1 MSDFVHLHVH
11 TQYSLLDGAIRIP
24 KLMERVKEL
33 GMDTVA
39 ITDHGAMSGVMDFYK
54 AAKEAGIKPII
65 GCECYMAARTI
76 QDKTPADKDSCH
88 LVLLAENEKGYK
100 NLCRLA
106 TIAQLEGFYYKPR
119 IDRSVL
125 EKHHEGLIALSA
137 CLHGVIARLITEGR
151 SAEADREALFY
162 KELFGPE
169 RFYLELQDIG
179 MKEQDDVNKAL
190 IAMSKRLDIP
200 LVATNDCHYL
210 FAEDA
215 KAHDVL
221 LCVQTGRTV
230 NDPNRMRFSTNQIY
244 LKSPEEMKAS
254 FAHVP
259 QAIENTRKIAD
270 MCTVDF
276 TFGEHYLPRFATQ
289 DGLSEGELLDK
300 TAWEG
305 LEKRFAEVLRRKP
318 DADRAGYEARLKE
331 ELGIINDM
339 EFPGYFLIVA
349 DFIAYAKQND
359 IPVGPGRG
367 SAAGSLAAY
376 CLGITDIDPI
386 EYDLLFERFLNP
398 ARKSLPDIDVD
409 FCILGREKVFRYV
422 SQRYGGSDSVAQI
435 ITFGSLKSRAVI
447 RDVGRALDIPLA
459 EVDVI
464 AKMVPDKA
472 DLKTA
477 LEMEPRLRDAV
488 EKDPRIAN
496 LIQTAMF
503 LENLPRHTST
513 HAAGVVIS
521 DHRPLVDHLPL
532 ARGKENEAVT
542 QFDME
547 TVEKIGL
554 VKFDFLGLK
563 NLTIIAKTL
572 ALIKAQGI
580 EPPDMARLPSPDKK
594 TFELLCRGDTTG
606 IFQLESSGMKSLLI
620 RMKPENINDI
630 IAVVALYRPGPL
642 ESGML
647 ADFVDAKHG
656 KRKVNY
662 LLPGLEPILKETF
675 GVIVYQ
681 EQVMRIAADIGGF
694 TMSEADD
701 LRKAM
706 GKKKKEILDKLKD
719 KFIKGAVKRGADKAK
734 ATQLFELIDKFGGY
748 GFNKSHSAAYAAITY
763 QTAYLKAHY
772 PVEFMAAH
780 LSLELGNM
788 DGVVKFLAECR
799 NMDIDVSVPD
809 VNVGE
814 KEFAVSNGKIIFGLA
829 AVKNVGQG
837 AIDALVEARQSGGRF
852 TSLYDFCERV
862 DLRRVNKRV
871 IESLIKCGAFDSL
884 GFKRSQMMASVE
896 SALEYGQRRQK
907 EKNDPQMSLFEVA
920 APDVLTYEPPMPDME
935 EWDDTLKLSLE
946 KEVLGLY
953 ITGHPLDRYWET
965 LEKFTNADT
974 FSIKDIPD
982 GAPVRIGGIVRTI
995 KHHRTKKGDAMAF
1008 ITLEDFK
1015 GSVEMVVFPDL
1026 FDLAS
1031 HLLESQAPV
1040 IVQGTLKKEE
1050 GSIKL
1055 LGFLD
1060 QGAKIVAVEDAEST
1074 WTASVH
1080 INLDITALE
1089 RKTLE
1094 SLKDLLARHPG
1105 PCSSFLHLV
1114 DPDNSEVI
1122 ISLPDSLRV
1131 QFGRNLSRGIT
1142 NLLGHATLATSCD
1155 PVRHKEPENKSKQ
1168 FKNYRNSLTGKTKKS
1183 RA

>member
-24 KLMERVKEL
+24 KLMERAKEL
-33 GMDTVA
+33 GMDAVA

-54 AAKEAGIKPII
+54 AAKAAGIKPII
-65 GCECYMAARTI
+65 GCELYMAARTM

-151 SAEADREALFY
+151 SAEAEREAIFY

-179 MKEQDDVNKAL
+179 MKEQDDLNKAL
-190 IAMSKRLDIP
+190 ISMSKRLDIP

-215 KAHDVL
+215 RAHDVL
-221 LCVQTGRTV
+221 LCVQTGKTV

-244 LKSPEEMKAS
+244 FKSSQEMKAS

-276 TFGEHYLPRFATQ
+276 TFGQHHLPRFTSKN
-289 DGLSEGELLDK
+289 GLSEGELLERS
-300 TAWEG
+300 AWEG
-305 LEKRFAEVLRRKP
+305 LDKRFAEILRKKS
-318 DADRAGYEARLKE
+318 DSDRAIYEARLKR
-331 ELGIINDM
+331 ELGVIHDM
-339 EFPGYFLIVA
+339 GFPGYFLIVA

-422 SQRYGGSDSVAQI
+422 SQRYGGTESVAQI

-477 LEMEPRLRDAV
+477 LAMEPKLKDAV
-488 EKDPRIAN
+488 EKDPRIEN

-572 ALIKAQGI
+572 SLIKAQGI
-580 EPPDMARLPSPDKK
+580 EPPDMAHLPSPDKK

-647 ADFVDAKHG
+647 DDFVDSKHG
-656 KRKVNY
+656 KRKVTY
-662 LLPGLEPILKETF
+662 LLSGLEPILKETF

-694 TMSEADD
+694 SMSEADD

-706 GKKKKEILDKLKD
+706 GKKKQEILDKLKD
-719 KFIKGAVKRGADKAK
+719 KFIKGAVERGADKVK

-799 NMDIDVSVPD
+799 NMDIEVSVPD

-814 KEFAVSNGKIIFGLA
+814 KEFAVSSGKIIFGLA

-837 AIDALVEARQSGGRF
+837 AIDALVEARQAGGRF
-852 TSLYDFCERV
+852 TSLYDFCQRV

-896 SALEYGQRRQK
+896 SALEY
-907 EKNDPQMSLFEVA
+907 
-920 APDVLTYEPPMPDME
+920 
-935 EWDDTLKLSLE
+935 
-946 KEVLGLY
+946 
-953 ITGHPLDRYWET
+953 
-965 LEKFTNADT
+965 
-974 FSIKDIPD
+974 
-982 GAPVRIGGIVRTI
+982 
-995 KHHRTKKGDAMAF
+995 
-1008 ITLEDFK
+1008 
-1015 GSVEMVVFPDL
+1015 
-1026 FDLAS
+1026 
-1031 HLLESQAPV
+1031 
-1040 IVQGTLKKEE
+1040 
-1050 GSIKL
+1050 
-1055 LGFLD
+1055 
-1060 QGAKIVAVEDAEST
+1060 
-1074 WTASVH
+1074 
-1080 INLDITALE
+1080 
-1089 RKTLE
+1089 
-1094 SLKDLLARHPG
+1094 
-1105 PCSSFLHLV
+1105 
-1114 DPDNSEVI
+1114 
-1122 ISLPDSLRV
+1122 
-1131 QFGRNLSRGIT
+1131 
-1142 NLLGHATLATSCD
+1142 
-1155 PVRHKEPENKSKQ
+1155 
-1168 FKNYRNSLTGKTKKS
+1168 
-1183 RA
+1183 

>member
-11 TQYSLLDGAIRIP
+11 TQFSLLDGAIRIP

-33 GMDTVA
+33 GMDAVA

-54 AAKEAGIKPII
+54 AAKAEGIKPII
-65 GCECYMAARTI
+65 GCEFYMAARTM
-76 QDKTPADKDSCH
+76 QEKTPADKDSCH

-106 TIAQLEGFYYKPR
+106 TAAQLEGFYYKPR
-119 IDRSVL
+119 IDRSIL

-151 SAEADREALFY
+151 SAEAEREALFY

-179 MKEQDDVNKAL
+179 MKEQDDLNNAL

-221 LCVQTGRTV
+221 LCVQTGKTV

-259 QAIENTRKIAD
+259 QAIKNTRKIAD
-270 MCTVDF
+270 MCTVNF
-276 TFGEHYLPRFATQ
+276 TFGEHYLPRFASPN
-289 DGLSEGELLDK
+289 GLSESELLEK

-305 LEKRFAEVLRRKP
+305 LEKRFAEILRKKP
-318 DADRAGYEARLKE
+318 DADRAQYEARLKE
-331 ELGIINDM
+331 ELGVICDM

-422 SQRYGGSDSVAQI
+422 SQRYGGTDSVAQI

-472 DLKTA
+472 NLKTA
-477 LEMEPRLRDAV
+477 LEMEPKLRDAV

-496 LIQTAMF
+496 LIQTALF

-521 DHRPLVDHLPL
+521 DHRPLVEHLPL

-572 ALIKAQGI
+572 SQ
-580 EPPDMARLPSPDKK
+580 
-594 TFELLCRGDTTG
+594 
-606 IFQLESSGMKSLLI
+606 KS
-620 RMKPENINDI
+620 
-630 IAVVALYRPGPL
+630 
-642 ESGML
+642 
-647 ADFVDAKHG
+647 
-656 KRKVNY
+656 
-662 LLPGLEPILKETF
+662 
-675 GVIVYQ
+675 
-681 EQVMRIAADIGGF
+681 
-694 TMSEADD
+694 
-701 LRKAM
+701 
-706 GKKKKEILDKLKD
+706 
-719 KFIKGAVKRGADKAK
+719 
-734 ATQLFELIDKFGGY
+734 
-748 GFNKSHSAAYAAITY
+748 
-763 QTAYLKAHY
+763 
-772 PVEFMAAH
+772 
-780 LSLELGNM
+780 
-788 DGVVKFLAECR
+788 
-799 NMDIDVSVPD
+799 
-809 VNVGE
+809 
-814 KEFAVSNGKIIFGLA
+814 
-829 AVKNVGQG
+829 
-837 AIDALVEARQSGGRF
+837 
-852 TSLYDFCERV
+852 
-862 DLRRVNKRV
+862 
-871 IESLIKCGAFDSL
+871 
-884 GFKRSQMMASVE
+884 
-896 SALEYGQRRQK
+896 
-907 EKNDPQMSLFEVA
+907 
-920 APDVLTYEPPMPDME
+920 
-935 EWDDTLKLSLE
+935 
-946 KEVLGLY
+946 
-953 ITGHPLDRYWET
+953 
-965 LEKFTNADT
+965 
-974 FSIKDIPD
+974 
-982 GAPVRIGGIVRTI
+982 
-995 KHHRTKKGDAMAF
+995 
-1008 ITLEDFK
+1008 
-1015 GSVEMVVFPDL
+1015 
-1026 FDLAS
+1026 
-1031 HLLESQAPV
+1031 
-1040 IVQGTLKKEE
+1040 
-1050 GSIKL
+1050 
-1055 LGFLD
+1055 
-1060 QGAKIVAVEDAEST
+1060 
-1074 WTASVH
+1074 
-1080 INLDITALE
+1080 
-1089 RKTLE
+1089 
-1094 SLKDLLARHPG
+1094 
-1105 PCSSFLHLV
+1105 
-1114 DPDNSEVI
+1114 
-1122 ISLPDSLRV
+1122 
-1131 QFGRNLSRGIT
+1131 
-1142 NLLGHATLATSCD
+1142 
-1155 PVRHKEPENKSKQ
+1155 
-1168 FKNYRNSLTGKTKKS
+1168 
-1183 RA
+1183 